1 MLNNIN
7 ISEDLAEEIR
17 SNRKIIT
24 DLNIKEIYI
33 LL

>member
-7 ISEDLAEEIR
+7 INEDIAEEIR
-17 SNRKIIT
+17 CNKKLIT